1 MQARVA
7 PFIVLIIVLIFYL
20 LSDGVVTGVL
30 SAIISVFS
38 IGSVALFLN
47 LAFRRDSIAPST
59 NQPVLLRLSLSLV
72 LMGLAIGSF
81 FTSYWIADN
90 HFSSVICRSAPC
102 NIGVYG
108 WSATLLS
115 LTVACN
121 LLLISLILLA
131 RMKGTDR

>member
-1 MQARVA
+1 MQAKVA
-7 PFIVLIIVLIFYL
+7 AFIVLIIAWLFYL
-20 LSDGVVTGVL
+20 LPDEVVTGVI
-30 SAIISVFS
+30 SAIVTVFS
-38 IGSVALFLN
+38 IGSAALFLN
-47 LAFRRDSIAPST
+47 LVFRRDPIVPSV
-59 NQPVLLRLSLSLV
+59 NQPVLLRLPLSLV
-72 LMGLAIGSF
+72 LMGLAIGGF

-90 HFSSVICRSAPC
+90 HFSAVICRSAPC

-131 RMKGTDR
+131 KVKGADR